1 MKIDKLKFGNDYNIG
16 LYPKISVVL
25 ATYNGGLY
33 LAEQMESILLQSYP
47 NTEVIVVDDGSTDN
61 TIEILKDFQ
70 NKYSTIKIFLNDTN
84 LGYVKNFE
92 KGASLATGQYIALCD
107 QDDYWH
113 PEKLS
118 KMQAAIGD
126 YPLIYCD
133 SILCDDTLRPI
144 GENISDRVNCRNFNN
159 CLQQVIFCR
168 IYGHATLIKKSFLE
182 KTMPFLAVIPHD
194 WWLCYMATFYGG
206 IKYLPEPLASYRQH
220 SANIFG
226 AAGSKRKKNDR
237 INKEVK
243 KNLELEKIRIRINTF
258 YNFCPDELSKEKEIL
273 RKLAKCYETFSI
285 KNNFQR
291 MFIFLFNYNQLLASK
306 KRSGIRQFLFCL
318 KMFVLIK

>member
-1 MKIDKLKFGNDYNIG
+1 MNEKK
-16 LYPKISVVL
+16 YPPISIVL
-25 ATYNGGLY
+25 ATYNGSLF
-33 LAEQMESILLQSYP
+33 LSEQLESIVTQTYP
-47 NTEVIVVDDGSTDN
+47 NIEIIVVDDCSTDN
-61 TIEILKDFQ
+61 TIEILKSFQ
-70 NKYSTIKIFLNDTN
+70 IKYCNLKIFLNDTN

-92 KGASLATGQYIALCD
+92 KGCSLATGEYSARCD

-133 SILCDDTLRPI
+133 SILCDETLTPI
-144 GENISDRVNCRNFNN
+144 GENISDRVNCRDFDN
-159 CLQQVIFCR
+159 CLQQAIFCR
-168 IYGHATLIKKSFLE
+168 IYGHATLINKSFLD
-182 KTMPFLAVIPHD
+182 KTLPFLAIIPHD

-206 IKYLPEPLASYRQH
+206 TKYLPEPLASYRQH

-226 AAGSKRKKNDR
+226 AAGGKRKKNDKINRAVKKTTDLENIRMR
-237 INKEVK
+237 INA
-243 KNLELEKIRIRINTF
+243 
-258 YNFCPDELSKEKEIL
+258 FCSICPNEFVQEKEIL
-273 RKLAKCYETFSI
+273 RKLAKSYETFSI

-291 MFIFLFNYNQLLASK
+291 MSLFLFNYDQLLASK
-306 KRSGIRQFLFCL
+306 KRSRIRKFLFCL